1 MTSHFKTKSHTIVL
15 VLSESVLTILNYVKN
30 EILKKS
36 VSLWLRGSRAAQIY
50 LKLDQNSCFGL
61 NINSKQEIVTS
72 STTNSV
78 LIFLVKVP
86 FSHGLTKFRRLDGRP
101 IRQPRSL

>member
-1 MTSHFKTKSHTIVL
+1 MGQ
-15 VLSESVLTILNYVKN
+15 E
-30 EILKKS
+30 
-36 VSLWLRGSRAAQIY
+36 AAQIL